1 MLSCVKCK
9 KALDARKLSHRDLE
23 ILRMSAIK
31 RVESGESPEDV
42 AAGLGINRRGIYRWL
57 SAYRQGGTAALKAK
71 PVPGRP
77 SKLTAAQEAKLTRI
91 LRDKNP
97 VQLRFEF
104 ALWTLEMIRE
114 LLARDFKVRLSTV
127 SVWRL
132 VKRLGFTP
140 QRPLYRA
147 WQQDPALVERWRTED
162 FPKIAARAKR
172 EKAVIFFADESGVRS
187 DAHSGRTWAPKGLTP
202 VVTATGARFGF
213 NMLSAVGARGDFRFM
228 IVETR
233 VNARVFRTYLQRLIK
248 GMKRKIFL
256 VVDGHP
262 AHKAKLVQKFVEE
275 NSSRIELFF
284 LPPYAPELNPDELAW
299 AHVKSRLGRATVRT
313 KAQLKRKALGAL
325 RRLQKL
331 PHIVTGF
338 FHAPTCAYAS

>member
-1 MLSCVKCK
+1 MKCK

-31 RVESGESPEDV
+31 RVEAGESPEDV
-42 AAGLGINRRGIYRWL
+42 AIGLGINRRGIYRWIA
-57 SAYRQGGTAALKAK
+57 AYHSGGKEALRAK
-71 PVPGRP
+71 PIPGRP
-77 SKLTAAQEAKLTRI
+77 AKISAAQMAKLARI
-91 LRDKNP
+91 VREKNP
-97 VQLRFEF
+97 MQLRFPF

-127 SVWRL
+127 SVGRL
-132 VKRLGFTP
+132 MKRLGFTP

-147 WQQDPALVERWRTED
+147 WQQDPILVERWRSEEY
-162 FPKIAARAKR
+162 PKLAARAKR
-172 EKAVIFFADESGVRS
+172 GKAMIFFADESGVRS
-187 DAHSGRTWAPKGLTP
+187 DAHSGRTWAPQGMTP

-213 NMLSAVGARGDFRFM
+213 NMLSAVGAKGDFRFM

-233 VNARVFRTYLQRLIK
+233 VNAKVFRTYLQRMIK

-262 AHKAKLVQKFVEE
+262 AHKAKLVRKFVEE
-275 NSSRIELFF
+275 NSKRIELFF
-284 LPPYAPELNPDELAW
+284 LPPYAPELNPDELAQ
-299 AHVKSRLGRATVRT
+299 AHVQSRLGRDTVRT
-313 KAQLKRKALGAL
+313 KEQLKCMALGVL
-325 RRLQKL
+325 RRLQIL

-338 FHAPTCAYAS
+338 FHAPTCAYSS